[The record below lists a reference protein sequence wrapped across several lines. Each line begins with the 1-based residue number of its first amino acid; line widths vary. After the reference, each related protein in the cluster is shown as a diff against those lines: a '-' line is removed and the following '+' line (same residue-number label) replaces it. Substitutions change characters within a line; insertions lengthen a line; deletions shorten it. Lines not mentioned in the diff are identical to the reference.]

1 MRKILTAPIL
11 GIACT
16 AAILGWTASAA
27 ANPDQHPTEHPKD
40 GEHKDGHGDHKDGHD
55 GEHKDGH
62 GEGEHK
68 DGHGAG
74 HPSH

>member
-1 MRKILTAPIL
+1 MRKTLTA
-11 GIACT
+11 IACT

-27 ANPDQHPTEHPKD
+27 ANPEKHPTEHPKD
-40 GEHKDGHGDHKDGHD
+40 GEHKDGHEGDHKDGHD
-55 GEHKDGH
+55 GEHKDG
-62 GEGEHK
+62 EHK